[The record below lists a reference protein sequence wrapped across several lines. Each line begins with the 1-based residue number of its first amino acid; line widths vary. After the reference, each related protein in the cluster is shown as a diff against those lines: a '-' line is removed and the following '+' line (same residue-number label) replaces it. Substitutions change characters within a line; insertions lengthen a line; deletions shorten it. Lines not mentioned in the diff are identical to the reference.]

1 MRKLLILT
9 ILFTSSQL
17 LAQKLSHYEKFKA
30 VLEKGSISIDPLYFV
45 GTWQT
50 TDSSISEIE
59 FFWNGSVL
67 SLGKDQWNSYKFIKF
82 DALAMPS
89 ILGGIAR
96 WPPLDCIVD
105 VVDSN
110 TIAIVFLSVYNNN
123 DKKYIY
129 KRVKQ

>member
-45 GTWQT
+45 GKWQT

-59 FFWNGSVL
+59 FFG
-67 SLGKDQWNSYKFIKF
+67 
-82 DALAMPS
+82 ME
-89 ILGGIAR
+89 
-96 WPPLDCIVD
+96 
-105 VVDSN
+105 
-110 TIAIVFLSVYNNN
+110 VF
-123 DKKYIY
+123 
-129 KRVKQ
+129 